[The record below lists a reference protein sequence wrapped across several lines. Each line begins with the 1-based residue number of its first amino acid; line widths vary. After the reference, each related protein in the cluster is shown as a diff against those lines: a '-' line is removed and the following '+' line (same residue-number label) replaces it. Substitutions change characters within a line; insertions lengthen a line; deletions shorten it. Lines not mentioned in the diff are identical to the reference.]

1 MRTMA
6 GGEGS
11 GLGIDKFNG
20 TDFSFWRLQI
30 KDYLYSKKLHLPL
43 TGKKQ
48 EEMKSKEW
56 SVLDRQVLGIIRL
69 TLTKNVAHNV
79 ALA

>member
-1 MRTMA
+1 MRTMV